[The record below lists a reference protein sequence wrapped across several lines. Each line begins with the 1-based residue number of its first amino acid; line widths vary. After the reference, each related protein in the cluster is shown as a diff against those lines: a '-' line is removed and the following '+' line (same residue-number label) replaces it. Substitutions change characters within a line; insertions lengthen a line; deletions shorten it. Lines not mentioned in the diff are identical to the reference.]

1 MKAVCT
7 EQEWEQYREQIL
19 QSRNSC
25 TILYPFME
33 AEGMYERMLECVQKE
48 PFIFNVDKYE
58 NVLKKK
64 FPEQMRDIYISYV
77 HKQAERTGDRKRYRE
92 LIQYLKKI
100 RRYPGGKE
108 KAAEIAEN
116 WRALYSRR
124 SAMMDELQKAGF

>member
-1 MKAVCT
+1 MIQE
-7 EQEWEQYREQIL
+7 EQESFIL
-19 QSRNSC
+19 
-25 TILYPFME
+25 
-33 AEGMYERMLECVQKE
+33 
-48 PFIFNVDKYE
+48 NVDKYE

-77 HKQAERTGDRKRYRE
+77 QKQAERTGDRKRYRE
-92 LIQYLKKI
+92 LMQYLKKI

-116 WRALYSRR
+116 WRALYCRR